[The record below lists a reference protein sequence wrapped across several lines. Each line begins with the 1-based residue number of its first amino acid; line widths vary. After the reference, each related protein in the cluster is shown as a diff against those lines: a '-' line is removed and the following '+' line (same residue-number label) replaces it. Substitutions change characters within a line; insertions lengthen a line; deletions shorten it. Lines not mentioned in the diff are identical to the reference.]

1 MSATINPRV
10 RNKRVV
16 GEVRL
21 GSALEDTFEPHMP
34 HEYKRRRNFV
44 LYCRTHNSGR
54 KDCKFLPQEGA
65 VKKTN
70 EKAKWFGSP
79 VAYIATAGFIA
90 AGMIAAMMVKLLL
103 HDPHILNIVLLVA
116 IAGASVPLLLSL
128 VQQVFKGNF
137 SVDILALLSIVTSLV
152 LRQYWVAAIVVL
164 MLSGGQ
170 ALEGFA
176 TRRASSVLN
185 ALAKRMPQTAHRA
198 GTAVE
203 DVSIDAI
210 AVGDELL
217 IYPHEICPVDGLV
230 VGGKGGMDE
239 SYLTGEPFLIAKA
252 PGANVL
258 SGSINGNASLTIRA
272 TKVASDSRYA
282 KIVDVLHASEENR
295 PRIQRLGDRL
305 GSWYTPMAITIALA
319 SWYFSGQSERFL
331 AVLVIATPCPLL
343 ISIPVAIIGAIS
355 VGARLGIIIKD
366 PSILEKMDT
375 CHTLIVDKTGTLTY
389 GKPTVTSID
398 SFPGTTQ
405 ETALK
410 YVASLE
416 RYSKHPLASAILAVA
431 EKHKLQLIG
440 VENVSE
446 APGAGLTGLVAGRQ
460 VTVTGRGKLSPENLS
475 AMPPVAPGL
484 ECVLLLDGKLAG
496 VIHFQDE
503 PRRET
508 QSFLSHLDLKH
519 SISKI
524 ILLSGDRAA
533 EVALFAARMGITEA
547 YGGKSPEEKVELVR
561 ETTLKGRTLYIGDGI
576 NDAPAMM
583 AATAG
588 IALGVNSDITSE
600 AAGAVILKS
609 SLVGVDQL
617 MHIGRRMRGIALVSA
632 VGGMGLSLIGM
643 GAASFGLITPIQGAI
658 AQELIDILSIL
669 NSLRMIL
676 PTGSLTDFE
685 APPGSTGEFAVD

>member
-1 MSATINPRV
+1 
-10 RNKRVV
+10 
-16 GEVRL
+16 
-21 GSALEDTFEPHMP
+21 
-34 HEYKRRRNFV
+34 
-44 LYCRTHNSGR
+44 
-54 KDCKFLPQEGA
+54 
-65 VKKTN
+65 VKESNAIT
-70 EKAKWFGSP
+70 KWLDSP
-79 VAYIATAGFIA
+79 VAHIATAGFIA
-90 AGMIAAMMVKLLL
+90 SGMIAAMMVELLL
-103 HDPHILNIVLLVA
+103 HDPRILNVILLVA
-116 IAGASVPLLLSL
+116 IAGASIPLLVTL
-128 VQQVFKGNF
+128 VQQIFKGNF

-198 GTAVE
+198 GAAVE
-203 DVSIDAI
+203 DVSIDTI
-210 AVGDELL
+210 VVGDELL

-230 VGGKGGMDE
+230 VSGRGSMDE

-252 PGANVL
+252 PGTNVL
-258 SGSINGNASLTIRA
+258 SGSINGNVALTIRA
-272 TKVASDSRYA
+272 TKIASDSRYA
-282 KIVDVLHASEENR
+282 KIVEVLHASEENR

-305 GSWYTPMAITIALA
+305 GSRYTPMAIAIALA

-355 VGARLGIIIKD
+355 VGAKLGIIIKD

-375 CHTLIVDKTGTLTY
+375 CHTLIVDKTGTLTH

-398 SFPGTTQ
+398 CFGGTTH
-405 ETALK
+405 ETALQ
-410 YVASLE
+410 YMASLE
-416 RYSKHPLASAILAVA
+416 RYSKHPLASAVLAAA
-431 EKHKLQLIG
+431 EKDKLELLN

-460 VTVTGRGKLSPENLS
+460 VTVTGRGKLSRENLS
-475 AMPPVAPGL
+475 AMPPVSPGL
-484 ECVLLLDGKLAG
+484 ECVFLFDNNLAG
-496 VIHFQDE
+496 VVHFHDE
-503 PRRET
+503 PRKESR
-508 QSFLSHLDLKH
+508 SFLSHLDSKH

-524 ILLSGDRAA
+524 ILLSGDRTA
-533 EVALFAARMGITEA
+533 EVELFAERMGITEA
-547 YGGKSPEEKVELVR
+547 HGGKSPEEKVEIVR
-561 ETTLKGRTLYIGDGI
+561 EATLRGRTLYIGDGI

-600 AAGAVILKS
+600 AAGAVILQS
-609 SLVGVDQL
+609 SLVSVDQL

-643 GAASFGLITPIQGAI
+643 AAASFGLLTPIQGAI
-658 AQELIDILSIL
+658 AQEAIDLLSIF

-685 APPGSTGEFAVD
+685 APQAPPGDTKPLPEPEQPAL

>member
-1 MSATINPRV
+1 LHQP
-10 RNKRVV
+10 
-16 GEVRL
+16 
-21 GSALEDTFEPHMP
+21 
-34 HEYKRRRNFV
+34 
-44 LYCRTHNSGR
+44 NSISR
-54 KDCKFLPQEGA
+54 SLD
-65 VKKTN
+65 
-70 EKAKWFGSP
+70 SP
-79 VAYIATAGFIA
+79 AAHIATAAFIA
-90 AGMIAAMMVKLLL
+90 AGMLGALGVKLLI
-103 HDPHILNIVLLVA
+103 HDQHILNIVLLVA
-116 IAGASVPLLLSL
+116 IAGASIPLAISL
-128 VQQVFKGNF
+128 VQQVLKGNF

-152 LRQYWVAAIVVL
+152 LGQYWVAALVVL

-170 ALEGFA
+170 ALEGYA
-176 TRRASSVLN
+176 TGRASSVLS
-185 ALAKRMPQTAHRA
+185 ALAKRMPQTAHKSGEVIA
-198 GTAVE
+198 
-203 DVSIDAI
+203 DVAIDTI
-210 AVGDELL
+210 RIGDELL

-230 VGGKGGMDE
+230 VSGQGSMDE

-252 PGANVL
+252 PGTTVL
-258 SGSINGNASLTIRA
+258 SGAINGNVALTIRA
-272 TKVASDSRYA
+272 TKIASDSRYA
-282 KIVDVLHASEENR
+282 KIVEVLHASEENR

-305 GSWYTPMAITIALA
+305 GSWYTPLAIAIALA

-355 VGARLGIIIKD
+355 VGAKLGIIIKD
-366 PSILEKMDT
+366 PSILEKMET

-398 SFPGTTQ
+398 CFGGATR
-405 ETALK
+405 ETALQ

-416 RYSKHPLASAILAVA
+416 RYSKHPLASAVLAAA
-431 EKHKLQLIG
+431 EEDKLELLS

-475 AMPPVAPGL
+475 AMPPVSPGL
-484 ECVLLLDGKLAG
+484 ECVFLLDNKLAG
-496 VIHFQDE
+496 VVHFQDE
-503 PRRET
+503 PRRESK
-508 QSFLSHLDLKH
+508 SFLSHLDSKH

-561 ETTLKGRTLYIGDGI
+561 ETTLQGRTLYIGDGI

-600 AAGAVILKS
+600 AAGAVILQS
-609 SLVGVDQL
+609 SLVSVDQL

-643 GAASFGLITPIQGAI
+643 AAASFGLITPIQGAV
-658 AQELIDILSIL
+658 AQELIDLLSIL

-676 PTGSLTDFE
+676 PPGSLTDFE
-685 APPGSTGEFAVD
+685 APPASTKKYAGA